1 MSRTIGLRRNAA
13 LLLAVFA
20 LLVPLTSCA
29 SRPTSNEQPDSGNDS
44 ASAFPVRVELS
55 GRQPVTLT
63 EQPKRIV
70 SLSPTAT
77 EVLYEIG
84 ADEQVIAVDKN
95 SDHPGRAPRKE
106 FSALDTSAS
115 AVSEYRP
122 DLVIAQAGSA
132 DSLADGLRE
141 IDVPVLLTPSAE
153 NLQDSYDQIKALGR
167 ATGHGERATETV
179 NRMRSRMDELVE
191 RTPEPQGE
199 LTYYHEISPDHFT
212 STSESF
218 VGNVYRK
225 FGLTNIADSAGDS
238 KFPRLSE
245 EKILRAD
252 PDMIFLADTGSA
264 GVTKEKVSRRPGW
277 NNLTAVREGRIHELD
292 EDIANRWGPRVVELA
307 RSISEA
313 VDSAQKS

>member
-1 MSRTIGLRRNAA
+1 MSRTIGLSRNAA
-13 LLLAVFA
+13 LLLAVLA
-20 LLVPLTSCA
+20 LLVPITSCA
-29 SRPTSNEQPDSGNDS
+29 SRPGSGGQSSSGNDS
-44 ASAFPVRVELS
+44 ASSFPVKVELS
-55 GRQPVTLT
+55 DNQSITLT

-84 ADEQVIAVDKN
+84 AGEQVVAVGKN
-95 SDHPGRAPRKE
+95 SDYPERAPRKD

-132 DSLADGLRE
+132 DSLADGLRK

-179 NRMRSRMDELVE
+179 NRMRSQLDELVAK
-191 RTPEPQGE
+191 TPDPGGE

-212 STSESF
+212 ATSDSF
-218 VGNVYRK
+218 VGSVYRK
-225 FGLTNIADSAGDS
+225 FGLTNIADSAGDG
-238 KFPRLSE
+238 KFPQISA

-264 GVTKEKVSRRPGW
+264 GVTEEKVSRRAGW
-277 NNLTAVREGRIHELD
+277 NSLTAVREGRVHELD

-307 RSISEA
+307 RAISEA
-313 VDSAQKS
+313 VTAAQKS